1 MNAVDDSLGDADVL
15 NKLGADAGV
24 LVCGKLW
31 SCISVKQSGVFGAGV
46 NLVSTQYQDGQN
58 CPITNSF
65 SSLSSISTA
74 EFSALGL
81 DYFNLVLT

>member
-58 CPITNSF
+58 CPITNPFPRFLPSLQLSF
-65 SSLSSISTA
+65 LHWVWII
-74 EFSALGL
+74 
-81 DYFNLVLT
+81 LTWC